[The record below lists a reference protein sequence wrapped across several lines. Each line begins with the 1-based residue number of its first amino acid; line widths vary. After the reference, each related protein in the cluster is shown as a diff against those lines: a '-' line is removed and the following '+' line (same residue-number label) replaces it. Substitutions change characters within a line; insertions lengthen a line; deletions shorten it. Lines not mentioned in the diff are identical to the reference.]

1 MSIIRSLDCTLRD
14 GGYCNNWEFGKEN
27 IAKIVNAL
35 VESNIDVIE
44 CGYISEKHINNSDR
58 SIFTSFDAVD
68 KIIPFHKNNSE
79 IVAMINFGEFS
90 CDNIPNKNT
99 TKLDGIRVAFHKKNI
114 DEALQYCKIVK
125 EKGFKLYVQPMVS
138 LNYSDEEFIRLI
150 KEVNKI
156 HPEVFYIVD
165 SFGVMKRKDLTRL
178 FYMVEHNLDESIMIG
193 YHSHNNMQL
202 AYSNAQSL
210 VNIRTN
216 RNLIIDSSTYGMGRG
231 AGNLNTELFVEYLN
245 DSIGANYALKPILT
259 IIDEVLTPFYQKNYW
274 GYSLSNYL
282 SAKYNSHP
290 NYASYL
296 EDKKTLTYEAMDEIF
311 SLMDDEKRFS
321 FDKDYIEK
329 LYTRYL
335 ENGKA
340 QEEHL
345 SDFKRMIS
353 GKTVLVIAPGKSS
366 VDEKEKILDFAKQD
380 GIITFS
386 VNFNYP
392 ELDTEYIFL
401 SNLRRYRELDKSKK
415 EICITTSNI
424 PSVDAYIKTKYSD
437 LLNTEDAVHDNAG
450 LMMIKF
456 LINLDVKKV
465 YLAGMDGYSTDPSM
479 NYGNERMILYSNKSK
494 YEAINEG
501 LNNVL
506 NEYSKKIE
514 IEFLTKPRY
523 VRIKE
528 A

>member
-1 MSIIRSLDCTLRD
+1 MQFALNFNA
-14 GGYCNNWEFGKEN
+14 YGK
-27 IAKIVNAL
+27 
-35 VESNIDVIE
+35 
-44 CGYISEKHINNSDR
+44 
-58 SIFTSFDAVD
+58 
-68 KIIPFHKNNSE
+68 
-79 IVAMINFGEFS
+79 
-90 CDNIPNKNT
+90 
-99 TKLDGIRVAFHKKNI
+99 
-114 DEALQYCKIVK
+114 
-125 EKGFKLYVQPMVS
+125 
-138 LNYSDEEFIRLI
+138 
-150 KEVNKI
+150 
-156 HPEVFYIVD
+156 
-165 SFGVMKRKDLTRL
+165 
-178 FYMVEHNLDESIMIG
+178 
-193 YHSHNNMQL
+193 
-202 AYSNAQSL
+202 
-210 VNIRTN
+210 
-216 RNLIIDSSTYGMGRG
+216 
-231 AGNLNTELFVEYLN
+231 ELFVY
-245 DSIGANYALKPILT
+245 
-259 IIDEVLTPFYQKNYW
+259 
-274 GYSLSNYL
+274 
-282 SAKYNSHP
+282 
-290 NYASYL
+290 
-296 EDKKTLTYEAMDEIF
+296 
-311 SLMDDEKRFS
+311 
-321 FDKDYIEK
+321 
-329 LYTRYL
+329 
-335 ENGKA
+335 
-340 QEEHL
+340 
-345 SDFKRMIS
+345 
-353 GKTVLVIAPGKSS
+353 
-366 VDEKEKILDFAKQD
+366 EKEKILDFAKQD

>member
-1 MSIIRSLDCTLRD
+1 MSKISSLDCTLRD

-27 IAKIVNAL
+27 IIKIVNAL
-35 VESNIDVIE
+35 LDSNIDIVE
-44 CGYISEKHINNSDR
+44 CGYISEKHTNNPNR
-58 SIFTSFDAVD
+58 SIFTSFEAVD
-68 KIIPFHKNNSE
+68 RIIPYHKNNSS
-79 IVAMINFGEFS
+79 IVAMINYGEFS
-90 CDNIPNKNT
+90 VDLIPRKDCS
-99 TKLDGIRVAFHKKNI
+99 KLDGIRVAFHKKNI
-114 DEALQYCKIVK
+114 SEALKYCREVK
-125 EKGFKLYVQPMVS
+125 EKGYKLFVQPMVS
-138 LNYSDEEFIRLI
+138 LNYSDEEFIQLI
-150 KEVNKI
+150 KEVNEI
-156 HPEVFYIVD
+156 QPEVFYIVD

-178 FYMVEHNLDESIMIG
+178 FYMVEHNLDTSISIG

-245 DSIGANYALKPILT
+245 DSIGANYVLKPILT

-274 GYSLSNYL
+274 GYSLANYL

-321 FDKDYIEK
+321 FDKDYIES

-345 SDFKRMIS
+345 LDFKRIVS

-366 VDEKEKILDFAKQD
+366 VDERDKIIDFANQD

-415 EICITTSNI
+415 EICIATSNI
-424 PSVDAYIKTKYSD
+424 PSVEAYIKIQYGE
-437 LLNTEDAVHDNAG
+437 LLNNEDAVHDNAG

-456 LINLDVKKV
+456 LINLGVKKI

-479 NYGNERMILYSNKSK
+479 NYGNESMVLYSKKSK

-501 LNNVL
+501 LNRVL
-506 NEYSKKIE
+506 KNYSKQIE
-514 IEFLTKPRY
+514 IEFLTKPRF
-523 VRIKE
+523 VRLKE
-528 A
+528 D